1 MFYACRVSG
10 LFVQLCVSIITRDG
24 IKISRG
30 WVFIFFKRLFYVER
44 TSVFSCEQS
53 DITHCFHIP
62 RWGDVNISGDNVG
75 EFPCQIKSDGN
86 KLIFST
92 RLLFVCYPSRRLN
105 YLNFHFCW
113 SGHDRRLVIKSQLL
127 SIAPE

>member
-1 MFYACRVSG
+1 MFRGMFPLAVPRV
-10 LFVQLCVSIITRDG
+10 LIL
-24 IKISRG
+24 KICSYL
-30 WVFIFFKRLFYVER
+30 VN
-44 TSVFSCEQS
+44 

-86 KLIFST
+86 KLIFPPGCCLCVI
-92 RLLFVCYPSRRLN
+92 RLDGN

-113 SGHDRRLVIKSQLL
+113 SGRDRRLVIKSQLL